1 LLPSASPAILF
12 NFFNETDGP
21 IPISDMISFR
31 LGLKSWKLCK
41 TLDIA
46 MKAGLS
52 FLVYIKG
59 HAGVV
64 SDFQGFEATRLGRNS
79 SAAMVDF
86 DLHLSVVSVD
96 NVSPLRGRAAPLR
109 DAVVPYRR

>member
-1 LLPSASPAILF
+1 MSRRL
-12 NFFNETDGP
+12 
-21 IPISDMISFR
+21 R

-46 MKAGLS
+46 MQAGLS
-52 FLVYIKG
+52 FLVYSEG
-59 HAGVV
+59 YAGVV
-64 SDFQGFEATRLGRNS
+64 SDFQGFEATRLGLNS

-96 NVSPLRGRAAPLR
+96 NVSPLLGRAAPLQN
-109 DAVVPYRR
+109 AVAPYRR